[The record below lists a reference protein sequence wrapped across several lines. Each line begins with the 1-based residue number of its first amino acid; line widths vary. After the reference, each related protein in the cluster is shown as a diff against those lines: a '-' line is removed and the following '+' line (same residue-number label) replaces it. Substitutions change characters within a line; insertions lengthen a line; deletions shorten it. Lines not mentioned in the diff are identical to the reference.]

1 MAPNVISQTQDYERN
16 NPKQDESKLFFGKT
30 KTARVVSKPASKP
43 AIKRD
48 RIQVRAHTRS
58 QKKQQKPVPKKNG
71 MLNNVVRSTTEH
83 DQMFEESRKLAFSL
97 HIEEMLKLSRGY

>member
-30 KTARVVSKPASKP
+30 KKECVVSKPASK
-43 AIKRD
+43 RE
-48 RIQVRAHTRS
+48 RIPVHAHTRS
-58 QKKQQKPVPKKNG
+58 KKKSHQPVPKKNG